1 MSITELRRI
10 DRTIEIKAPAHR
22 VWRAL
27 TSAAE
32 LSAWFQVTIDGA
44 MAMAADVCRKSTLN

>member
-1 MSITELRRI
+1 MRI
-10 DRTIEIKAPAHR
+10 DRTIEIKAPPER

-32 LSAWFQVTIDGA
+32 LSAWFEVKIEGEITPG
-44 MAMAADVCRKSTLN
+44 N